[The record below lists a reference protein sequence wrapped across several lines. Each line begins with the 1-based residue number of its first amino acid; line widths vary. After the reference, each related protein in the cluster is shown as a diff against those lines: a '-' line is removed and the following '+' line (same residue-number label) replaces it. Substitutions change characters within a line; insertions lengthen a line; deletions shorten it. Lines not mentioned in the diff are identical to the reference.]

1 MTPAERL
8 ALLEGAWHLVRVI
21 RHSDGTR
28 ARFVG
33 HAVWLAEGP
42 VLRCREDGVLTQ
54 AGRTM
59 PATRETLWR
68 ADATRLHV
76 AFRDGRP
83 FHSFE
88 PLARIRASHDC
99 PPDTYRLSYDFT
111 AFPRWIVRWDVSGPR
126 KSYRALTRY
135 RSA

>member
-1 MTPAERL
+1 MGLPFLVARGLPWGGESRNAHSHMTPAERL

-68 ADATRLHV
+68 
-76 AFRDGRP
+76 
-83 FHSFE
+83 
-88 PLARIRASHDC
+88 
-99 PPDTYRLSYDFT
+99 
-111 AFPRWIVRWDVSGPR
+111 
-126 KSYRALTRY
+126 
-135 RSA
+135 